1 MQFEHHPFL
10 SSHPELQDQI
20 HTLKKTDGHFARLLR
35 EYEGLD
41 LEICRAES
49 DIPGYLMSDLELEQL
64 KKARLHL
71 KDELITLLQK

>member
-10 SSHPELQDQI
+10 SGHPELQDKI
-20 HTLKKTDGHFARLLR
+20 HELRMTNSHFARKLR

-49 DIPGYLMSDLELEQL
+49 NVPGYLMSDLELDQL
-64 KKARLHL
+64 KKERLHL
-71 KDELITLLQK
+71 KDLLIAMLK